1 VRLFACSHGG
11 LFFALSNACFQGMS
25 KFAIEFSKENLPKI
39 QQLYE
44 ENGFVL
50 IDGVFTEQEAD
61 EMKREMSKIVDNL
74 NLEASPKSVFS
85 TQEEDKVCI
94 HFILIQESFSMPR
107 ISTFSTVWQ
116 TSRISTRRAQW
127 IATGS

>member
-1 VRLFACSHGG
+1 
-11 LFFALSNACFQGMS
+11 MS
-25 KFAIEFSKENLPKI
+25 KFAVEFSKENLPKI
-39 QQLYE
+39 QQIYE

-50 IDGVFTEQEAD
+50 VDGIFTEQEAD

-94 HFILIQESFSMPR
+94 HFILIQELFSMPR

-116 TSRISTRRAQW
+116 TSRISMKRAHW